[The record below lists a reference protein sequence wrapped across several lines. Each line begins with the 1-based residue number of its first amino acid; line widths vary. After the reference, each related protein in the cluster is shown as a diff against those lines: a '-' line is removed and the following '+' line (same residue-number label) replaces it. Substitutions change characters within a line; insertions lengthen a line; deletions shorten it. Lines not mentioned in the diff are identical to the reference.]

1 MINWKRL
8 IAQFESFHN
17 ILLHKSSIVKS
28 NRYKHNRILCL
39 FHNKMSQPIE
49 TEIMDLQTKIQVL
62 ESELHSLN
70 NEKSNVSEDQSEIL
84 TDEIIGLEV
93 NIESEKIRHN
103 NLLQLRDYQMSC
115 DHSFI
120 EDLIDITP
128 EKSQVI
134 KYCKSCLFTC
144 EN

>member
-1 MINWKRL
+1 MS
-8 IAQFESFHN
+8 FE
-17 ILLHKSSIVKS
+17 
-28 NRYKHNRILCL
+28 
-39 FHNKMSQPIE
+39 IE
-49 TEIMDLQTKIQVL
+49 TD
-62 ESELHSLN
+62 
-70 NEKSNVSEDQSEIL
+70 EIL

-93 NIESEKIRHN
+93 NIESEKIRYN

-115 DHSFI
+115 DHFFI

-134 KYCKSCLFTC
+134 KYCKCCLFTC